1 MVRSWSWMRGVVL
14 AVMWLAGVSAFGE
27 SQRRGLGE
35 LLRAY
40 REQMTHLPGRMP
52 LKGAERTLAD
62 GCGNDWEL
70 SRAFQSLL
78 AEEGIVSELVSGE
91 VSLDS
96 RQVSQWLPTLDAG
109 RCLGMTRR
117 EDGRWQVPMTWLRC
131 RVDHFPQ
138 LSGGR
143 PGEGGEWLEVFPG
156 LVGADELTGEWLAAD
171 GGALARLLRA
181 WREAGGAQEA
191 LRQACLGVWGAC
203 QSLLERQAEYG
214 VLPEVLRG
222 QGAVLGYRS
231 DEVVGRRPVEVVSWR
246 PVSSGGEERVCE
258 LSVTVRQRGRELLC
272 GVWDTASWESGRL
285 ELAWRDEDGRYW
297 PSGELDGEL
306 PVYGRR
312 LCPVLRTE
320 GGEVCG
326 TETGYAGQA
335 VSVTFSLRVSGV
347 ESGTAED
354 ERRIGDVSCYVL
366 SHGGYVTQEEERG
379 GEMGLMAFC
388 ARLGEELRQRLD
400 VVERLL
406 SLSYGESLE
415 EGLRLSVVSVC
426 PQGESLGDG
435 LLNVDGYALEAGELT
450 VRGGGRGLGLSVAL
464 AGVAVSSE
472 LVAGVCGGKVESL
485 LGRHREA
492 VREGWD
498 WSERSAGGGARCV
511 RGGMELCWRGGEAG
525 GVYELN
531 WLDGRGLQ
539 RQGCRVW
546 LRNGTLSW
554 CQPAGFRGADCLSV
568 SSVLTG
574 LRAGGVW
581 SWSPLAGELATL
593 SAWAAL
599 EERALGRPRVRELR
613 AEQRF
618 ATAVDEPRMW
628 FSLAADGAEDW
639 RLQVVDAQERVVFE
653 ERGADGQVSFSRE
666 GTDESGRRC
675 PDGRYEV
682 RVTFAGAGGQ
692 VSERTELLWDTSAPE
707 VRLLAYVG
715 EEASER
721 RLVVEY
727 ALEDMQAVS
736 GTLRVLTADGGV
748 ELASVPLTSAA
759 GIERLAVP
767 SGAGAVCL
775 VEVSA
780 LDAYGQLGG
789 ARSQVVLGTVFA
801 GGQVWRPEG
810 ATEPESASLGL
821 AIASPVAGERVVVG
835 VLSVRGSAT
844 FPDGR
849 PAGGGYQLRLHGGD
863 GRLLECVAEERDG
876 RWCLS
881 YSEPTAGS
889 RREDIEMTYPLRQAT
904 VDSGELGCLDLS
916 GLANGVYTLE
926 LVGMSG
932 LAVDACSL
940 EFTLDSELKS
950 GLVEFVESDGTVRV
964 GGLSLAVGRSY
975 SSARRTEGNCG
986 VGWRQTFD
994 TFDLELLDERL
1005 EAESVNGERVS
1016 LRCGGSRD
1024 VTLTLPDGKRVTF
1037 AFELRQ
1043 AGNWGFS
1050 YAAVWTPPDSC
1061 RWTLRALGNSQV
1073 TALPGMDPYWQATNP
1088 GTPLDMYDFPGY
1100 LLTGPD
1106 GSEYTFERE
1115 RLGDYDATQEDGGS
1129 VSLTCYGAPR
1139 LTQVAFADGR
1149 RLILDGT
1156 QLLVAEG
1163 TGEPVPCLHLERDEH
1178 GRIIRLE
1185 GGEDETLTLAF
1196 AYDRLGNLVSCSR
1209 AIQDEPLA
1217 LRRRY
1222 RYDDPRFPHLL
1233 TAIENGAGRQ
1243 LASFS
1248 FNAQGRLMAAG
1259 DGEAQT
1265 SADHDVFAKVL
1276 IETDDYGNETLYRHD
1291 DRGQVTEIV
1300 YPDGGV
1306 VSLDYDQDGRE
1317 TRRTDEL
1324 GFVTTRDYDGEGR
1337 LTRQTN
1343 AMGGETLYEYDG
1355 QGRLARLTSPAGT
1368 QLCRRQSAD
1377 GRHVEMS
1384 SSRGARMVC
1393 DSDEEGRPT
1402 RLQVSWLPQ
1411 TMTVT
1416 YHDDEGTAIYDDA
1429 TGNLLSASVS
1439 QEGQR
1444 QTQRLKWL
1452 DEQDHALLEHETV
1465 AEHDRQGRTQRVSDS
1480 AGNWEEWRR
1489 DEEDRLMEHRR
1500 SDGSWRRFGYDAHGR
1515 QVVVWDSAGLVTCQL
1530 HDRGGRLTLSVGPEQ
1545 FELGPS
1551 GMPSGELRFSCGQEH
1566 GYDACGRQ
1574 TSRRTLADVTLT
1586 LRREADGVWSLAV
1599 AETGKALAESVTE
1612 YDLRGQAI
1620 RSVDLAGV
1628 ETRMGYDGDGQLLW
1642 REDADGNRTRIEY
1655 DAAGRK
1661 VAETNPLGQKAV
1673 WSYDERGQLAEVVAP
1688 DGRSV
1693 RYDYA
1698 DGQAS
1703 VTGVTRTGCETIVL
1717 ERNEQ
1722 GLLLGAAQGEFRM
1735 GYDYDLASRLT
1746 AYWDG
1751 RGQRWTLERDVLGR
1765 IVSTASPEGRQATWS
1780 YEGVSQGFSQFVD
1793 GKGNRVEMDYG
1804 SGERPTTR
1812 KRVVVGGQ
1820 LAYAVEV
1827 AGADDRRLLDADGEE
1842 LWGERW
1848 ERDERHRRIRR
1859 WVNGR
1864 LESAYA
1870 YDDAGRLAA
1879 CETPGTAFTLHYSRL
1894 GRLEACR
1901 YTRCG
1906 GRDLA
1911 TPLEVRLEYD
1921 AAGRVVAEQV
1931 GDGWRR
1937 QVAYDEGGRVR
1948 HVSVL
1953 AQGVVQLSGDYQF
1966 DEAGRRVGL
1975 QEVQLVSGQEATR
1988 TLVWEYDRL
1997 GRLVAERSRSEMPGD
2012 VDYDWTASYDE
2023 LDNLVSETTR
2033 TQEDVLTVRY
2043 EYDRDNCLLAS
2054 HHDSQRR
2061 GAWDIAYDWDANGC
2075 LERET
2080 ASGAERWT
2088 RRYQWS
2094 PERRLTQMTLEQEL
2108 PEPRGE
2114 RVDFQYD
2121 AYGSLR
2127 GHRRVST
2134 APGQPDRIRE
2144 HRLCQERHIF
2154 SKMPRLLDYE
2164 VAEADGGFSW
2174 RSILCG
2180 SSMPLA
2186 LDDGALREMLL
2197 YHPHG
2202 EMRRQGETLR
2212 QQAAWWSP
2220 WRGQETG
2227 PGSQGEWHEA
2237 GSGLVYLRNRFYA
2250 PRLRRFLSPDPVDGI
2265 PQQPRTFHKYAY
2277 CHNDPV
2283 NYCDPMGTFVIGTLE
2298 GALLNIGLS
2307 LRNAYSVLV
2316 TSKTILS
2323 STSILNM
2330 MSISYSQTKALTA
2343 KKEKLNA
2350 TLIVHGIGPHIG
2362 DGWADDMIKLLKK
2375 GNTSNNQDYYTFTW
2389 GGFMGLPMNPG
2400 NLFLATSRLL
2410 DCLPIPNTVIHCQ
2423 TLLGLW
2429 MTYLTI
2435 REKGYFNMNVIAHS
2449 WGTVLASNISHWV
2462 PEPYSLLVTM
2472 GSPLWNGY
2480 TSANTN
2486 RWVNIYD
2493 VDDVV
2498 IYLGVVGSIGF
2509 ANALFDASPDK
2520 HIVQIDVD
2528 NGEYLEAHTGY
2539 WTNLDVIGAIVSELY
2554 KQYRN

>member
-1 MVRSWSWMRGVVL
+1 MRRLKMVRSWMRGVML
-14 AVMWLAGVSAFGE
+14 AVLWLAGVSAVGE
-27 SQRRGLGE
+27 SPRRGLGE

-40 REQMTHLPGRMP
+40 REQMTHLPGRVP
-52 LKGAERTLAD
+52 QKGVGRTLAD

-96 RQVSQWLPTLDAG
+96 RQVAQWLPTLDAS
-109 RCLGMTRR
+109 RHLGMTRR

-131 RVDHFPQ
+131 QVDHFPQ
-138 LSGGR
+138 LDGGR
-143 PGEGGEWLEVFPG
+143 PGEGGEWLDVFPG
-156 LVGADELTGEWLAAD
+156 LVGADELAGEWLAVD
-171 GGALARLLRA
+171 SGVLGRLLRS
-181 WREAGGAQEA
+181 WREAGGAQEV
-191 LRQACLGVWGAC
+191 LRQACLGVHGAC

-214 VLPEVLRG
+214 VSPEVLRG

-231 DEVVGRRPVEVVSWR
+231 GEVVGRRPVEVVSWR
-246 PVSSGGEERVCE
+246 PAVSGEERVCE
-258 LSVTVRQRGRELLC
+258 LSVTVCQRGRELVR
-272 GVWDTASWESGRL
+272 GVWDTTSWTSGRL
-285 ELAWRDEDGRYW
+285 ELVWRDEEGRRW
-297 PSGELDGEL
+297 PTGELGGEL

-312 LCPVLRTE
+312 LFPVLRTDA
-320 GGEVCG
+320 GEVCG
-326 TETGYAGQA
+326 AESGYAGQA
-335 VSVTFSLRVSGV
+335 VSVSFSLRVSGV

-354 ERRIGDVSCYVL
+354 ERRIGDVTCYVL
-366 SHGGYVTQEEERG
+366 SHGGYVAQEAAWGGRG
-379 GEMGLMAFC
+379 SLVAFC

-400 VVERLL
+400 VVERLV
-406 SLSYGESLE
+406 SLSYGESLD

-426 PQGESLGDG
+426 PEGDSLGDG
-435 LLNVDGYALEAGELT
+435 LLSVDGYGLEAGELT
-450 VRGGGRGLGLSVAL
+450 VRGGGRELGLSVAL
-464 AGVAVSSE
+464 AGAAVTSE
-472 LVAGVCGGKVESL
+472 LVAGVCGGEVESL

-492 VREGWD
+492 VRGGWD
-498 WSERSAGGGARCV
+498 WSESSAGGGVRCV
-511 RGGMELCWRGGEAG
+511 RGGMELSWRGGEAG
-525 GVYELN
+525 GVYELL

-539 RQGCRVW
+539 RRGSRVW

-554 CQPAGFRGADCLSV
+554 CQPAGLRGNDCLSV

-574 LRAGGVW
+574 LRAGGLW
-581 SWSPLAGELATL
+581 TSSPLAGELSAL

-599 EERALGRPRVRELR
+599 EERALARPRVRELC

-618 ATAVDEPRMW
+618 AGAGDEPRMW
-628 FSLAADGAEDW
+628 FSLAADGAETW
-639 RLQVVDAQERVVFE
+639 SLQVVDARGQVVFE
-653 ERGADGQVSFSRE
+653 EHGSGGQVSFDRE

-675 PDGRYEV
+675 PDGTYEV

-692 VSERTELLWDTSAPE
+692 VSERTVLLWDTSAPE
-707 VRLLAYVG
+707 VRMLAYVG
-715 EEASER
+715 EEASGR

-727 ALEDMQAVS
+727 ALEDLQAVS
-736 GTLRVLTADGGV
+736 GELRVLSADGG
-748 ELASVPLTSAA
+748 EALASVPLSSAA
-759 GIERLAVP
+759 GVERLSVP
-767 SGAGAVCL
+767 AGAGAVCL

-789 ARSQVVLGTVFA
+789 ARSTVVLGTVFA

-810 ATEPESASLGL
+810 ASEPESASLGL
-821 AIASPVAGERVVVG
+821 AIASPVAGERVEVGLLSVVG
-835 VLSVRGSAT
+835 SAA
-844 FPDGR
+844 FPGGCL
-849 PAGGGYQLRLHGGD
+849 AGGGYQLRLHGGD

-889 RREDIEMTYPLRQAT
+889 RREDIEMAYPLRQAA
-904 VDSGELGCLDLS
+904 VASGELGCLDLS

-940 EFTLDSELKS
+940 DFMLDSELKS
-950 GLVEFVESDGTVRV
+950 GLVEFTESDGTVRV

-975 SSARRTEGNCG
+975 SSARRADGDCG

-994 TFDLELLDERL
+994 AFDLELLDERM
-1005 EAESVNGERVS
+1005 EAEGIDGERVS
-1016 LRCGGSRD
+1016 LRCGGARD

-1037 AFELRQ
+1037 AFELRP
-1043 AGNWGFS
+1043 AGNWGYS
-1050 YAAVWTPPDSC
+1050 YAAVWTPPASC
-1061 RWTLRALGNSQV
+1061 RWTLKALGNSQV
-1073 TALPGMDPYWQATNP
+1073 TALPGLDPYWQATNP

-1129 VSLTCYGAPR
+1129 VSLTCYGIPR

-1149 RLILDGT
+1149 GLILDGT

-1185 GGEDETLTLAF
+1185 GGDDETLTLAF

-1209 AIQDEPLA
+1209 SIQGEPLA

-1259 DGEAQT
+1259 DGEAQ
-1265 SADHDVFAKVL
+1265 SISDHDVFAKVL

-1306 VSLDYDQDGRE
+1306 VSLGYDQDGRE

-1343 AMGGETLYEYDG
+1343 AAGGVTRFEYDG
-1355 QGRLARLTSPAGT
+1355 QGRLALLTSPAGT
-1368 QLCRRQSAD
+1368 QLRRQQSAD
-1377 GRHVEMS
+1377 GRHVELA

-1411 TMTVT
+1411 TLTAS
-1416 YHDDEGTAIYDDA
+1416 YNDHEGTAIYDDA
-1429 TGNLLSASVS
+1429 TGNLLSASVRR
-1439 QEGQR
+1439 EGQR
-1444 QTQRLKWL
+1444 QTQRLQWL
-1452 DEQDHALLEHETV
+1452 DEHDQTLLEHEMV
-1465 AEHDRQGRTQRVSDS
+1465 AESDGQGRTQRVSDS

-1530 HDRGGRLTLSVGPEQ
+1530 HDRGGRLTLSVGPES

-1551 GMPSGELRFSCGQEH
+1551 GMPAGELRFSCGQEH
-1566 GYDACGRQ
+1566 GYDACGRE

-1586 LRREADGVWSLAV
+1586 LRREADGVWDLSV
-1599 AETGKALAESVTE
+1599 AETGQTLAESVTE
-1612 YDLRGQAI
+1612 YDLRGQAV

-1628 ETRMGYDGDGQLLW
+1628 ETRMGYDGDGQLIW
-1642 REDADGNRTRIEY
+1642 REDADGNRTHIEY
-1655 DAAGRK
+1655 DVAGRK
-1661 VAETNPLGQKAV
+1661 VAETNPLGQKAS
-1673 WSYDERGQLAEVVAP
+1673 WSYDAGGRLAEVVAP

-1698 DGQAS
+1698 DGQSS
-1703 VTGVTRTGCETIVL
+1703 VTGVSRSGCEAVVL
-1717 ERNEQ
+1717 ERSEQ
-1722 GLLLGAAQGEFRM
+1722 GLLLGAAQGELRM

-1765 IVSTASPEGRQATWS
+1765 IVSTRSPEGRQATWR
-1780 YEGVSQGFSQFVD
+1780 YEGVAQGFSQFTD

-1804 SGERPTTR
+1804 TGENPTTR
-1812 KRVVVGGQ
+1812 KRVYVDGQ
-1820 LAYAVEV
+1820 LAYTVEV
-1827 AGADDRRLLDADGEE
+1827 AGADDRRLLDADGAE
-1842 LWGERW
+1842 LWDERW

-1864 LESAYA
+1864 QESAYA
-1870 YDDAGRLAA
+1870 YDDAGRLVA
-1879 CETPGTAFTLHYSRL
+1879 CETPGTAFTLGYSHL
-1894 GRLEACR
+1894 GRLESCR
-1901 YTRCG
+1901 YTRSG
-1906 GRDLA
+1906 GRELSA
-1911 TPLEVRLEYD
+1911 PLEVRLEYD
-1921 AAGRVVAEQV
+1921 GAGRVIAEQV
-1931 GDGWRR
+1931 SDGWRR
-1937 QVAYDEGGRVR
+1937 QLAYDDGGRVR
-1948 HVSVL
+1948 QIRVL
-1953 AQGVVQLSGDYQF
+1953 SRGVVQLTGDYQF

-1975 QEVQLVSGQEATR
+1975 QETQVVSGQEVTR

-1997 GRLVAERSRSEMPGD
+1997 GRLVAERSRSEVPGD
-2012 VDYDWTASYDE
+2012 IDYDWTARYDE

-2033 TQEDVLTVRY
+2033 TQEDVLTIQY

-2054 HHDSQRR
+2054 RHVSQRR

-2094 PERRLTQMTLEQEL
+2094 PERRLTRMTLEQEL

-2114 RVDFQYD
+2114 RVDFLYD

-2144 HRLCQERHIF
+2144 HRLCPERHVF
-2154 SKMPRLLDYE
+2154 RKLPRLLDYE

-2174 RSILCG
+2174 RSILLG
-2180 SSMPLA
+2180 ATTPLA
-2186 LDDGALREMLL
+2186 LDDGVQRGMLL

-2202 EMRRQGETLR
+2202 ELRRQGETLR
-2212 QQAAWWSP
+2212 QQTAWWSP
-2220 WRGQETG
+2220 RRGQETG

-2283 NYCDPMGTFVIGTLE
+2283 NYCDPMGTMEIGTLG
-2298 GALLNIGLS
+2298 GALESIGLA
-2307 LRNAYSVLV
+2307 LRNAYTVLT
-2316 TSKTILS
+2316 TSKTLLS
-2323 STSILNM
+2323 TTSMLNM
-2330 MSISYSQTKALTA
+2330 MSMTYSLTKAMTA

-2400 NLFLATSRLL
+2400 NLFQATSRLL

-2435 REKGYFNMNVIAHS
+2435 REKGYLNMNVIAHS

-2462 PEPYSLLVTM
+2462 PEPLSLLVTM
-2472 GSPLWNGY
+2472 GSPLWNGCA
-2480 TSANTN
+2480 SAYTN

-2539 WTNLDVIGAIVSELY
+2539 WTNLDVIRAIVSEL
-2554 KQYRN
+2554 